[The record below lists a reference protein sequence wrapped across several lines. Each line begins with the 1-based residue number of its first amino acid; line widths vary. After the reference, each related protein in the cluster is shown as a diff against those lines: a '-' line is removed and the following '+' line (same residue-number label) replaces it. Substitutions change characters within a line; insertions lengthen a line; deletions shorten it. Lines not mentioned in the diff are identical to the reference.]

1 MSGGCNGKP
10 LIRGRRI
17 VLSFDRLLGSE
28 QTAKVEVRGR
38 GGGMRLMGSDLK
50 LFFCWLS
57 PGNNWQR
64 RLRLESDSRCSF
76 KLTKLS
82 ITRVGRVSCLCLP
95 LHLPEEQGSRI
106 KVRSMHVCIYQ
117 ISLESLLS
125 SEQLYNTQ
133 GYIHGLMICNYGVQ

>member
-17 VLSFDRLLGSE
+17 VVSFDRLLE
-28 QTAKVEVRGR
+28 TAKVEVRGR
-38 GGGMRLMGSDLK
+38 GGGMRLMGSD
-50 LFFCWLS
+50 FFCWLS

-64 RLRLESDSRCSF
+64 RLRLESDRCSF

-133 GYIHGLMICNYGVQ
+133 GYINGLMSCNYGVQ